1 MNTNSSH
8 NTLKFHIIFEND
20 FLILCAF
27 MHVHMCTMKGMWKF
41 VCVCVYMYSKEG
53 IRKSEDNFWGG
64 QFSSSIMGSS
74 SGHWACVHLLGYL
87 SCHKNFLYKLR
98 LRK

>member
-8 NTLKFHIIFEND
+8 NTLKFHIIFENV
-20 FLILCAF
+20 FFILCAL
-27 MHVHMCTMKGMWKF
+27 MYVHMCTMKGMWKF
-41 VCVCVYMYSKEG
+41 VCVCAHVLQGGHTEVRG
-53 IRKSEDNFWGG
+53 HLLGG